1 MPDGDDPHRILFEA
15 IEKPLWSYY
24 YFTERKI
31 GKLRNDPSGFRECFQ
46 PGQLLLCLPA
56 ED

>member
-1 MPDGDDPHRILFEA
+1 MPDGDDPHRILVEA
-15 IEKPLWSYY
+15 IEKPVWSYD

-31 GKLRNDPSGFRECFQ
+31 GKLRNDPSGFRECLQ

-56 ED
+56 EV